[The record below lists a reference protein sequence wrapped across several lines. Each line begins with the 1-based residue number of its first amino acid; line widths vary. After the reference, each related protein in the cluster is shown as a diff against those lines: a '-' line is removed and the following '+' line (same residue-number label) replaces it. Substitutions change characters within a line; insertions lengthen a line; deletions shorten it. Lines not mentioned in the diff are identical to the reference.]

1 MIVSPM
7 SDLIRNLQEALEEM
21 AKTGHQN
28 GIDVIESAIKMAN
41 NLVNSKQVPD

>member
-21 AKTGHQN
+21 AKTGNQK
-28 GIDVIESAIKMAN
+28 GIDVIERAIKMAN